1 MHNGSGYNHQLGLI
15 ELIRIGLIHSPSGRL
30 LTSETF
36 QGSLNVSGVS
46 LKRKQIWTLYTE
58 EKNPT
63 AFLLQNHLGNFLS
76 ADHNGKVTL
85 ASEEPGSEERF
96 IIHFGPRA
104 SGEIALQSE
113 KHGFYLQWTG
123 TEVRCF
129 SKEPVWW
136 GMRLGIHPQIHL
148 HSVHR
153 SCFVRSA
160 NKESELRTVTKMP
173 FSPKFLLWL
182 EQLPLPSTSGAGA
195 GTSSKE
201 AVARLSRVAIR
212 TQSGRYLR
220 GDSSLVDSIEEASL
234 FAMSFKPGRSQVV
247 MFQEVNG
254 EYLTVGARGVLKVK
268 MGAREPR
275 REEFFSIETPSNQVR
290 LWAWNNK
297 YACNKHG
304 LTFSTTMEELED
316 HKNTL
321 YQLEY
326 VGGRGLDMAGIVNA
340 ASTPSV
346 DASSATFGFDG
357 TDEGATYLTTGLW
370 RLRSQDRR
378 LWQILPTG
386 SAELAPEDC
395 TKDTTFEMLY
405 VPSYMEE
412 GTSSG
417 GEGESK
423 GRLNLRGGVVLRT
436 LDGATVCAKPLG
448 AIGIS
453 DKRIDCA
460 AWQPSPAEVLHLLP
474 LINRISIACYS
485 PFACAFLAPAAGA
498 PTRRSSLGATSTV
511 DCTSCVPQ
519 QWFLRHLISGTV
531 QFFTKQTDRWM
542 ILSVTSQGN
551 VTLTPSETGPDEIE
565 ADAVAGPNSKT
576 ELVIFMTSDRY
587 ALLRPLL
594 SVGTSRVAS
603 NSMSPAPLRLVASG
617 RSELHLPPPPPLALL
632 SHLLSSSQLHLFVH
646 SSTTYAGAIYIFIA
660 LSRFMSASRHPCLL
674 PPFHNHASDNICL
687 LIKCIH
693 ICAYR

>member
-1 MHNGSGYNHQLGLI
+1 MHNGSSCNNQLGLV

-58 EKNPT
+58 SKNPT

-85 ASEEPGSEERF
+85 ISDKPGSEERF
-96 IIHFGPRA
+96 IIHFEPRA

-123 TEVRCF
+123 TEMRCF

-136 GMRLGIHPQIHL
+136 GMRLGMHPQIHL

-160 NKESELRTVTKMP
+160 NKESELRAVTKMP
-173 FSPKFLLWL
+173 CSPKFLLWL
-182 EQLPLPSTSGAGA
+182 QQLPLPPASGTDSSAY
-195 GTSSKE
+195 SKE
-201 AVARLSRVAIR
+201 VVARLSRVAIR
-212 TQSGRYLR
+212 TQSGRYLCAD
-220 GDSSLVDSIEEASL
+220 GSLVDSIEEASL
-234 FAMSFKPGRSQVV
+234 FAISFKPGRLQLV
-247 MFQEVNG
+247 MFQDMNG
-254 EYLTVGARGVLKVK
+254 EYLTVGAGGVLKVK

-275 REEFFSIETPSNQVR
+275 REEFFSIETPSNQSFVYPAVSHHSNQV
-290 LWAWNNK
+290 LKAPTFELK
-297 YACNKHG
+297 G
-304 LTFSTTMEELED
+304 LTFSTAMEELED
-316 HKNTL
+316 HKNTI

-326 VGGRGLDMAGIVNA
+326 VGGRGPDMADIVNA
-340 ASTPSV
+340 ASTPLV
-346 DASSATFGFDG
+346 DASSAAFSFDG

-386 SAELAPEDC
+386 SAQLAPEDC
-395 TKDTTFEMLY
+395 AKDITFEILY

-412 GTSSG
+412 GANDACG
-417 GEGESK
+417 AEAK
-423 GRLNLRGGVVLRT
+423 GHMNIRGGVVFRT
-436 LDGATVCAKPLG
+436 LGGATVCAKPLG

-453 DKRIDCA
+453 DKRTDCA
-460 AWQPSPAEVLHLLP
+460 NWQPSPAEVLHLLP

-498 PTRRSSLGATSTV
+498 AVRRSSVGATSTV

-519 QWFLRHLISGTV
+519 QWLLRHLIAGTV

-542 ILSVTSQGN
+542 ILTVTTQGN
-551 VTLTPSETGPDEIE
+551 VTLTPSETGPDETE
-565 ADAVAGPNSKT
+565 AEAGVGTGPNSET
-576 ELVIFMTSDRY
+576 EFVIFMTSDKY

-594 SVGTSRVAS
+594 SVG
-603 NSMSPAPLRLVASG
+603 SG
-617 RSELHLPPPPPLALL
+617 QRRPALL
-632 SHLLSSSQLHLFVH
+632 AANLQGGVKLDVSG
-646 SSTTYAGAIYIFIA
+646 TITPG
-660 LSRFMSASRHPCLL
+660 
-674 PPFHNHASDNICL
+674 
-687 LIKCIH
+687 CIWQ
-693 ICAYR
+693 I

>member
-1 MHNGSGYNHQLGLI
+1 MDGLVETIEGVTDMLTAEDGIPRRRELHEGGGRDNFASFARFLSRGRLSLTQVFFPVVDLVMMHNGSSYNSKLGLV

-58 EKNPT
+58 SKNPT
-63 AFLLQNHLGNFLS
+63 AFLLRNHLGDFLS
-76 ADHNGKVTL
+76 ADNNGKVTL
-85 ASEEPGSEERF
+85 VSDKPGSEERF
-96 IIHFGPRA
+96 IIHFEPSA

-123 TEVRCF
+123 TEMRCF
-129 SKEPVWW
+129 SREPVWW
-136 GMRLGIHPQIHL
+136 GMRLGMHPQIHL

-160 NKESELRTVTKMP
+160 NKESELRVVTKMP
-173 FSPKFLLWL
+173 CGPKFLLWL
-182 EQLPLPSTSGAGA
+182 QQLPLPPASGVGAGA
-195 GTSSKE
+195 CSKE

-212 TQSGRYLR
+212 THSGRYLR
-220 GDSSLVDSIEEASL
+220 ADGSLVDSIEEASL
-234 FAMSFKPGRSQVV
+234 FAMSFKCGRSQVV
-247 MFQEVNG
+247 LFQDVNG
-254 EYLTVGARGVLKVK
+254 EYLTVGAGGVLKVK
-268 MGAREPR
+268 MGARDPR

-304 LTFSTTMEELED
+304 LTFSTAMEELED

-326 VGGRGLDMAGIVNA
+326 VGGRGPDMTDIVNV

-346 DASSATFGFDG
+346 DASSAVFHFDE

-386 SAELAPEDC
+386 SAQLAPEDC
-395 TKDTTFEMLY
+395 AKDTTFEILY
-405 VPSYMEE
+405 IPSYMEE
-412 GTSSG
+412 GASGSSG
-417 GEGESK
+417 AEAK
-423 GRLNLRGGVVLRT
+423 GHMNIRGGVVLRT

-453 DKRIDCA
+453 DKRTDCA
-460 AWQPSPAEVLHLLP
+460 NWQPSPAEVLHLLP

-485 PFACAFLAPAAGA
+485 PFACAFLAPAVGA
-498 PTRRSSLGATSTV
+498 TMRRSGVGATSTV

-519 QWFLRHLISGTV
+519 QWFLRHLIAGTV

-542 ILSVTSQGN
+542 ILTVTTQGN
-551 VTLTPSETGPDEIE
+551 VTLTPSETGPDEVE
-565 ADAVAGPNSKT
+565 RRAGPETGPNFET
-576 ELVIFMTSDRY
+576 EFVIFMTSDKY

-594 SVGTSRVAS
+594 SVGSGQRR
-603 NSMSPAPLRLVASG
+603 PAFLAANLQGGVKLDISG
-617 RSELHLPPPPPLALL
+617 TITPGCVW
-632 SHLLSSSQLHLFVH
+632 Q
-646 SSTTYAGAIYIFIA
+646 I
-660 LSRFMSASRHPCLL
+660 
-674 PPFHNHASDNICL
+674 
-687 LIKCIH
+687 
-693 ICAYR
+693 

>member
-1 MHNGSGYNHQLGLI
+1 MHNGSSCNQQLGLI

-58 EKNPT
+58 SKNPT

-76 ADHNGKVTL
+76 ADNNGKVTL
-85 ASEEPGSEERF
+85 VSDKPGTEERF
-96 IIHFGPRA
+96 IIHFEPRA

-113 KHGFYLQWTG
+113 KHGFYLQWSG
-123 TEVRCF
+123 TEMRCF

-136 GMRLGIHPQIHL
+136 GMRLGMHPQIHL

-153 SCFVRSA
+153 SCFIRSA
-160 NKESELRTVTKMP
+160 NKESELRAVAKMP
-173 FSPKFLLWL
+173 CSPKFLLWL
-182 EQLPLPSTSGAGA
+182 QQLPLPPASGAGV

-220 GDSSLVDSIEEASL
+220 ADSSLVNSIEEASL

-247 MFQEVNG
+247 MFQDVNG
-254 EYLTVGARGVLKVK
+254 EYLTVGAGGVLKVK

-290 LWAWNNK
+290 LWACNNK

-316 HKNTL
+316 QKSTL

-326 VGGRGLDMAGIVNA
+326 VGGRGPDMTDIVNA
-340 ASTPSV
+340 ASTPSM

-395 TKDTTFEMLY
+395 TKDTTFEILY
-405 VPSYMEE
+405 IPSYMEDS
-412 GTSSG
+412 TNNSG
-417 GEGESK
+417 GVEGK
-423 GRLNLRGGVVLRT
+423 GRVNIRGGVVLRT

-453 DKRIDCA
+453 DKRTDSA
-460 AWQPSPAEVLHLLP
+460 NWQPGPSEVLHLLP
-474 LINRISIACYS
+474 LINRTSIACYS
-485 PFACAFLAPAAGA
+485 PFACGFLAPSVGTA
-498 PTRRSSLGATSTV
+498 TRRSSVGAASTV
-511 DCTSCVPQ
+511 DCTGCVPQ
-519 QWFLRHLISGTV
+519 QWFLRHLIAGTV
-531 QFFTKQTDRWM
+531 QFFTRQNDRWM
-542 ILSVTSQGN
+542 VLSVTTQGN
-551 VTLTPSETGPDEIE
+551 VTLTPSETGPDEAE
-565 ADAVAGPNSKT
+565 AGAGTGTGSNSET
-576 ELVIFMTSDRY
+576 EFVIFMTNDKY

-594 SVGTSRVAS
+594 SVGSGQRR
-603 NSMSPAPLRLVASG
+603 PAFLAANLQGGVKLDVSG
-617 RSELHLPPPPPLALL
+617 TITPGCVW
-632 SHLLSSSQLHLFVH
+632 Q
-646 SSTTYAGAIYIFIA
+646 I
-660 LSRFMSASRHPCLL
+660 
-674 PPFHNHASDNICL
+674 
-687 LIKCIH
+687 
-693 ICAYR
+693 